1 MPIINNDLI
10 NEAVFIFD
18 VADVHIL
25 LTSACKKQIMSKI
38 LVFGA
43 SGQLGHCL
51 KKVAENRS
59 TFDIYFPEEGEANIL
74 NIEALEV
81 LFETQKPHFV
91 INCAAY
97 TAVDKAQSDIDTA
110 RKVNKD
116 GAANLAVLCKKH
128 GTVLVHVSTDFVFEG
143 NTPFPL
149 LESDVAKPISIYGLT
164 KLEGEQDIASILP
177 EHYILRTSWLYSEY
191 GNNFVK
197 TMLRLG
203 VERDELNII
212 ADQVGTPTYA
222 IDLAQCIFNI
232 IAADNKQYGIYHY
245 SNEGV
250 TSWYDF
256 AMAIFDISG
265 TQVKV
270 SPIRTSQYPTPATR
284 PTFSVMDKAKIKS
297 TFNIEIPYWR
307 HSLEECIKRLNAQ

>member
-1 MPIINNDLI
+1 
-10 NEAVFIFD
+10 
-18 VADVHIL
+18 
-25 LTSACKKQIMSKI
+25 MSKI

-51 KKVAENRS
+51 KKVSEGVA
-59 TFDIYFPEEGEANIL
+59 TADIFFPAEGEANIL
-74 NIEALEV
+74 NIAALEV
-81 LFETQKPHFV
+81 LFEAQKPHFV

-97 TAVDKAQSDIDTA
+97 TAVDKAESDVDNA

-116 GAANLAVLCKKH
+116 GAANLATLCRKH
-128 GTVLVHVSTDFVFEG
+128 GATLVHVSTDFVFEG
-143 NTPFPL
+143 NTPYQL
-149 LESDVAKPISIYGLT
+149 LEDDIAKPINIYGLT
-164 KLEGEQDIASILP
+164 KLEGEQDIAAILP
-177 EHYILRTSWLYSEY
+177 QHYILRTSWLYSEY

-203 VERDELNII
+203 AERDELSII

-222 IDLAQCIFNI
+222 IDLAACILDI
-232 IAADNKQYGIYHY
+232 ITADNKQYGVYHY

-270 SPIRTSQYPTPATR
+270 KPIRTSQYPTPATR
-284 PTFSVMDKAKIKS
+284 PTFSVMDKTKVKTA
-297 TFNIEIPYWR
+297 FNVDIPYWR